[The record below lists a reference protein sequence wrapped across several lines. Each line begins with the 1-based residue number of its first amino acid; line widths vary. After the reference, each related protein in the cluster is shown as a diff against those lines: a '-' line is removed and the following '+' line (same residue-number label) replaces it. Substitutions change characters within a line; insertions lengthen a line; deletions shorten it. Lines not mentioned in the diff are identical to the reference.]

1 MTKFRMAS
9 KIIATLFLS
18 SIFFFLCTHSS
29 QASEKVE
36 FTKEELQ
43 QQKDNFIELGI
54 DEETAEILVQKVV
67 NGELLDAQKESEVAK
82 HEDELVIDTD
92 LEEKYIEFED
102 GSRIQLSLE
111 EEEEEKPLM
120 TTYDYATGT
129 VTNNSCT
136 SGTGYRNCSVTARY
150 NDGIWNIRF
159 NAKVST
165 VQGGYDS
172 ITSISK
178 QAVDA
183 VLYNVTEKKFKILRS
198 KETSSAAA
206 KAEYTNQFTH
216 KLGLYTVSR
225 SLTLYAQK
233 DKTFARLNYY

>member
-1 MTKFRMAS
+1 MKNSKIAL

-18 SIFFFLCTHSS
+18 SLFFFFSTLSS
-29 QASEKVE
+29 HASEKAE

-43 QQKDNFIELGI
+43 QQKDNFIRLGI
-54 DEETAEILVQKVV
+54 DDETAEKLVQKVV
-67 NGELLDAQKESEVAK
+67 NGELLDAQKETEVAK
-82 HEDELVIDTD
+82 HEDELTIDTD

-111 EEEEEKPLM
+111 EEDVEPLIV
-120 TTYDYATGT
+120 TYDYATGT
-129 VTNNSCT
+129 VKNNSCT
-136 SGTGYRNCSVTARY
+136 SGSGYRNCNVTARY

-159 NAKVST
+159 NAKVSS

-183 VLYNVTEKKFKILRS
+183 VLYSVTEKKFKILKS